1 MATAVEIIATK
12 MSTKHRDAKEWL
24 EGAIDD
30 MNERARSFNER
41 TIIIRM
47 GLDDLTHN
55 SQQALHHAIAVA
67 RGFGLHDVVSSL
79 ESVAGILPPGPF
91 VDPRPKKP
99 DGDDEEIIDAEF
111 VEVRDGE

>member
-1 MATAVEIIATK
+1 

-24 EGAIDD
+24 EGAIDG
-30 MNERARSFNER
+30 MNERARSFNET

-47 GLDDLTHN
+47 GLDDLTLN

-67 RGFGLHDVVSSL
+67 RGLGLHDVVASL
-79 ESVAGILPPGPF
+79 ESLAGTLPPGPF
-91 VDPRPKKP
+91 VDRCPKKP
-99 DGDDEEIIDAEF
+99 PVDDEEIIDAEF